1 MVKRVLVSGGAGFLG
16 SHLCDRL
23 IEQGHKVICLDNLFT
38 SEKSNIQHLMSHPH
52 FEFVRHDVI
61 DPYKAEVDW
70 IFNLACP
77 AAPGHYQ
84 YNPIKTI
91 KTSVMGAINMLGLCK
106 RLGGRIM
113 HASTS
118 EVYGSAKFVPITEE
132 HPLQGQ
138 SPYAASKIAADQLVY
153 SFHAS
158 FDLPTVTIRP
168 FNTFGPR
175 QSQRAVIPSII
186 TQILSGAEEIELGA
200 LTPTRD
206 FSFVDDTVQGF
217 VKALSA
223 DGIFGQTIN
232 LGSGFEVSIGQTF
245 DLISK
250 ILGQTVIINKS
261 KERLRPET
269 SEVDRLMSE
278 NARAKMALNW
288 KPKYASLIGF
298 EDGLRVVRRRGEL
311 MQEACESSSGGMA
324 AIVGLDEEAV
334 RGVCEQAGVSL
345 ANLNCPG
352 QIVLSGDA
360 DKMEAACEAAK
371 AAGAKRAIPL
381 PVAGAYHSPL
391 MQPAQAGLAE
401 ALAKVELR
409 EPSVPVYSNV
419 TGQAHAGA
427 ASIAG
432 TMVDQVTSSVRWE
445 ACIRA
450 MIADGVTRFIE
461 LGPGTA
467 LTGFMRR
474 IDRGLEV
481 LNVADNDSLAKSAEA
496 LNA

>member
-1 MVKRVLVSGGAGFLG
+1 MAKTALLFAGQGAQVVGMGRDLAEAHPTAKSLFAEADEALGYGLSEICFSGPEEELVRTEHAQPAIYLVGWIALQLLREQAPSISFEATAGLSLG
-16 SHLCDRL
+16 
-23 IEQGHKVICLDNLFT
+23 EFT
-38 SEKSNIQHLMSHPH
+38 
-52 FEFVRHDVI
+52 
-61 DPYKAEVDW
+61 A
-70 IFNLACP
+70 LA
-77 AAPGHYQ
+77 
-84 YNPIKTI
+84 
-91 KTSVMGAINMLGLCK
+91 
-106 RLGGRIM
+106 
-113 HASTS
+113 
-118 EVYGSAKFVPITEE
+118 
-132 HPLQGQ
+132 
-138 SPYAASKIAADQLVY
+138 AAD
-153 SFHAS
+153 A
-158 FDLPTVTIRP
+158 
-168 FNTFGPR
+168 
-175 QSQRAVIPSII
+175 
-186 TQILSGAEEIELGA
+186 
-200 LTPTRD
+200 
-206 FSFVDDTVQGF
+206 
-217 VKALSA
+217 
-223 DGIFGQTIN
+223 
-232 LGSGFEVSIGQTF
+232 
-245 DLISK
+245 
-250 ILGQTVIINKS
+250 
-261 KERLRPET
+261 
-269 SEVDRLMSE
+269 
-278 NARAKMALNW
+278 
-288 KPKYASLIGF
+288 IGF

-311 MQEACESSSGGMA
+311 MQEACEASSGGMA

-360 DKMEAACEAAK
+360 DKMDAACEAAK

-391 MQPAQAGLAE
+391 MQPSQAGLAE

-409 EPSVPVYSNV
+409 EPAVPVYSNV
-419 TGQAHAGA
+419 TGEAHAGA